1 MTRSRKLLFFGGGVG
16 IVALLAVVGFFTY
29 RWWVIR
35 TVKREAAALGVIIDS
50 VDAFHLTRD
59 AIELDGVSFS
69 FEGVPGSSGTAKV
82 VQSGLD
88 RPPKKVSLDGVEITF
103 AGRAAVWV
111 TAMSKWSRAHA
122 DVFELAIAATN
133 ARVTAHEEEG
143 DAAWLSLSG
152 ATLSTRARDLRIDAK
167 EAEIIG
173 MRASPLV
180 LTWAA
185 DGSHASIAVGGD
197 GAARAFLHADVRP
210 TTDGAQIDVDVAP
223 TPIADLATRLH
234 LDIGS
239 HAKVTAHA
247 ALTVHGSGSFEGNAT
262 AAVDGWIPAHPKEL
276 NGILFGD
283 KTRAS
288 VTFKAGDDRANVA
301 LDPLRVQAGALD
313 LKGAGTITR
322 GGKRLGKLKVD
333 LQGSLPCSQVARSAG
348 GEMGG
353 IAGAVVGLLGDHAV
367 EGNVAIHVR
376 AQGDLADLKNVQIT
390 HDEKSGC
397 SLGF

>member
-1 MTRSRKLLFFGGGVG
+1 MKPSKKVLFLAGGAG
-16 IVALLAVVGFFTY
+16 IVALLAVAGFFAY
-29 RWWVIR
+29 RFWVIR
-35 TVKREAAALGVIIDS
+35 AVKQEAAALGVIITSIDT
-50 VDAFHLTRD
+50 FHLTRD
-59 AIELDGVSFS
+59 SIELDGVAFS

-82 VQSGLD
+82 VETATE
-88 RPPKKVSLDGVEITF
+88 RPPKKVTLDGVEITF

-122 DVFELAIAATN
+122 DVFEIAISATN
-133 ARVTAHEEEG
+133 ASLTAREEQG

-152 ATLSTRARDLRIDAK
+152 ATLSTRAKDLRIEAK
-167 EAEIIG
+167 AADVIG

-185 DGSHASIAVGGD
+185 DGSHASVAVGGD
-197 GAARAFLHADVRP
+197 GTTKAFLHAEVRP
-210 TTDGAQIDVDVAP
+210 TTDGAQIDVDIAP
-223 TPIADLATRLH
+223 TPIADVATRLH
-234 LDIGS
+234 LDIAS
-239 HAKVTAHA
+239 RAKLTAHA

-262 AAVDGWIPAHPKEL
+262 ASVDGWIPAHPKEL
-276 NGILFGD
+276 NGILYGD
-283 KTRAS
+283 KTKAS
-288 VTFKAGDDRANVA
+288 VSFKAGDDRETVA
-301 LDPLRVQAGALD
+301 LDPLKVQAGALD
-313 LKGAGTITR
+313 LKGAGTIAR

-353 IAGAVVGLLGDHAV
+353 LAGAVVGLLGEHAV
-367 EGNVAIHVR
+367 EGNVAIHVH
-376 AQGDLADLKNVQIT
+376 AQGDLADLKNVAIT